1 LAAAHYGLTAHSAAP
16 RRGKEQLPRRGFA

>member
-16 RRGKEQLPRRGFA
+16 RRCKEQLPPRGFA